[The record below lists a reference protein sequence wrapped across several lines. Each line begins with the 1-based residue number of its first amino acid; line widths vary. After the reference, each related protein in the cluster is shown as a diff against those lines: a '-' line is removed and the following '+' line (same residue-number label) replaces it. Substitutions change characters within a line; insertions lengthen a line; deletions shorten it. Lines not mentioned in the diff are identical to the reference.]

1 MQVKDPKVISV
12 VDDDAAVCRSTA
24 LLIESFGY
32 RAAAFQSAES
42 FLNFGQRQDTCCLVL
57 DVQMPGM
64 NGLELQRQL
73 TAEGCTFPI
82 IFMTAFHDKESY
94 RRAMEG
100 GAVALLG
107 KPYGD
112 EQLFQTIRSALAREG
127 ATKVPAQVNHDEYLH

>member
-1 MQVKDPKVISV
+1 MHANDPKVISV
-12 VDDDAAVCRSTA
+12 VDDDASVCRSTE

-42 FLNFGQRQDTCCLVL
+42 FLNFGERQVTCCLVL

-82 IFMTAFHDKESY
+82 IFMTAFYDKESY
-94 RRAMEG
+94 QRAMEG
-100 GAVALLG
+100 GAVAFLA

-112 EQLFQTIRSALAREG
+112 EQLFETIRFAL
-127 ATKVPAQVNHDEYLH
+127 TQ

>member
-1 MQVKDPKVISV
+1 MQVNDPKMVSV

-32 RAAAFQSAES
+32 RAAAFQSAQS
-42 FLNFGQRQDTCCLVL
+42 FLSFRQRDDTSCLVL

-82 IFMTAFHDKESY
+82 IFMTAFYDKESY

-100 GAVALLG
+100 GAVALLE

-112 EQLFQTIRSALAREG
+112 EQLFETIRSAL
-127 ATKVPAQVNHDEYLH
+127 TQ

>member
-1 MQVKDPKVISV
+1 MISV

-42 FLNFGQRQDTCCLVL
+42 FLNFRQRRDTCCLVL

-82 IFMTAFHDKESY
+82 IFMTAFYNIESC
-94 RRAMEG
+94 RRAMER
-100 GAVALLG
+100 GAVAFLE

-112 EQLFQTIRSALAREG
+112 EQLFQTIRSAL
-127 ATKVPAQVNHDEYLH
+127 TQ

>member
-1 MQVKDPKVISV
+1 MHVKDPKVISV
-12 VDDDAAVCRSTA
+12 VDDDAGVCRSTA

-32 RAAAFQSAES
+32 RAAAFQSAHS

-64 NGLELQRQL
+64 NGLELQKQL
-73 TAEGCTFPI
+73 TAEGSTFPI
-82 IFMTAFHDKESY
+82 IFMTAFYDKESC

-100 GAVALLG
+100 GAVALLA

-112 EQLFQTIRSALAREG
+112 EQLFQTIRSALTREAFHQSPRLG
-127 ATKVPAQVNHDEYLH
+127 ESR

>member
-12 VDDDAAVCRSTA
+12 VDDDAGVCRSTA

-42 FLNFGQRQDTCCLVL
+42 FLNFDQRQDTCCLVL

-64 NGLELQRQL
+64 NGLELQRHL

-82 IFMTAFHDKESY
+82 IFMTAFYEQESC
-94 RRAMEG
+94 RRAIEG
-100 GAVALLG
+100 GAVALLA

-112 EQLFQTIRSALAREG
+112 EQLFQTIRSALTREG
-127 ATKVPAQVNHDEYLH
+127 STEVLVQVNHDEYLH

>member
-1 MQVKDPKVISV
+1 MHENDPKVISV
-12 VDDDAAVCRSTA
+12 VDDDASVCRSTE

-42 FLNFGQRQDTCCLVL
+42 FLNFRQRQDTGCLVL

-82 IFMTAFHDKESY
+82 IFMTAFYDMESC

-100 GAVALLG
+100 GAVAFLA

-112 EQLFQTIRSALAREG
+112 EQLFQTIRSAL
-127 ATKVPAQVNHDEYLH
+127 TQ